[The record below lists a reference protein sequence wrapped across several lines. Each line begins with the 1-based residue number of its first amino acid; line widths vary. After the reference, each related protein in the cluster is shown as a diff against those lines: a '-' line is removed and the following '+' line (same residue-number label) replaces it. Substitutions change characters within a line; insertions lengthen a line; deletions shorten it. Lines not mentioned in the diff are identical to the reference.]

1 MKDNIQITEPDYV
14 RLCGLVS
21 SEKNLKT
28 VELKNLS
35 FLGEEIKRAQRVSP
49 EQIAP
54 DFVTMN
60 SQVEIVDLDTNK
72 PMTVRL
78 VYPKDADFKIGNVSV
93 LSPLGAAL
101 LGYRAGS
108 VISFEVPKG
117 TKRMKINS
125 ILYQPEA
132 NGEYSV

>member
-1 MKDNIQITEPDYV
+1 MKDNIQITELDYV
-14 RLCGLVS
+14 RLCGLVNS
-21 SEKNLKT
+21 VKDLKT

-35 FLGEEIKRAQRVSP
+35 FLGEEIKRAERVSS

-60 SQVEIVDLDTNK
+60 SQVEVIDLDTGR
-72 PMTVRL
+72 PMVVKL
-78 VYPKDADFKIGNVSV
+78 VYPKNADFKVGNVSV

-108 VISFEVPKG
+108 IISFEVPKG
-117 TKRMKINS
+117 IKRMEIKH

-132 NGEYSV
+132 NGEYLV

>member
-1 MKDNIQITEPDYV
+1 MQNNIQITESDYV
-14 RLCGLVS
+14 RLCGLVN
-21 SEKNLKT
+21 SERNLKT
-28 VELKNLS
+28 EELKNLS
-35 FLGEEIKRAQRVSP
+35 FLGAEIKRAERVSA

-60 SQVEIVDLDTNK
+60 TQMEIVDLDTGK
-72 PMTVRL
+72 PMVVKL
-78 VYPKDADFKIGNVSV
+78 VYPKDADFRIGNISV

-101 LGYRAGS
+101 LGYQAGS

-117 TKRMKINS
+117 IKRMEIKR

-132 NGEYSV
+132 NGEYSG